1 MRRKRCRTRKKI
13 ITNKKKFILFLT
25 LAIGSVFVLNY
36 YIKEIFYKN
45 KLSLGKNTSVYA
57 ESKLKKISSE
67 KIEDESKSK
76 KEKSEKDKKEELEKN
91 KENIEQNTTKI
102 EDNTE
107 IDKKDADKKGI
118 DKKDIDYKDI
128 FYNDVF
134 IGDSITDS
142 LSFYGFIEE
151 KNVIAKLGLTT
162 VQGKEKIEEVKKVAP
177 TNIYMLFGTND
188 ILTGID
194 SEKFTHNYLQLI
206 QLLKEKLPDVNIY
219 VQSIFPISS
228 NINKKKPLLTN
239 DHIDE
244 FNEALIKMCENE
256 NINYVDIASILKNED
271 NPFEPDG
278 IHLKY
283 NFYKLWLDYLVDNIK
298 Q

>member
-13 ITNKKKFILFLT
+13 IINKKNFILFLT
-25 LAIGSVFVLNY
+25 LSIGSAFVLNY
-36 YIKEIFYKN
+36 YIKEIVYKN
-45 KLSLGKNTSVYA
+45 KLSSGKNTSVYA
-57 ESKLKKISSE
+57 ESKSKRFSSE
-67 KIEDESKSK
+67 KIEDEEKSK
-76 KEKSEKDKKEELEKN
+76 KEKSEEDKKEELERN
-91 KENIEQNTTKI
+91 KENIQQNTIRI
-102 EDNTE
+102 EDNIV
-107 IDKKDADKKGI
+107 IDKKGVDKE
-118 DKKDIDYKDI
+118 DIDYKEL

-162 VQGKEKIEEVKKVAP
+162 VQGKEKIEEVKKVTP

-194 SEKFTHNYLQLI
+194 SEKFTHNYLPLI
-206 QLLKEKLPDVNIY
+206 QLLKKELPDVNIY

-228 NINKKKPLLTN
+228 NTNKKKPLLTN
-239 DHIDE
+239 NHINE

-271 NPFEPDG
+271 DPFEPDG

-283 NFYKLWLDYLVDNIK
+283 DFYKLWLDYLADNIK